1 MIHETKEPVSISA
14 LAGKPAQMAM
24 LMDLARLEQ
33 AYYERKPDADDPS
46 QAQELVNAAV
56 SDRT

>member
-1 MIHETKEPVSISA
+1 MARETNERATISP
-14 LAGKPAQMAM
+14 LAGKPAPKGM
-24 LMDLARLEQ
+24 LVDLARLEQ